1 MEKRFRASIDFKRN
15 GLASVYG
22 GRDFRGRKMA
32 KSKQRTPHLGT
43 IGSTARVG
51 QSIMVN
57 CGNRDCRHRATLD
70 LGKLRASLGDE
81 YPIASLV
88 LRSVCSGCGSR
99 WPQLLLTVSPARP
112 RAL

>member
-32 KSKQRTPHLGT
+32 KFKSRPPRVRT

-51 QSIMVN
+51 HSI
-57 CGNRDCRHRATLD
+57 T
-70 LGKLRASLGDE
+70 
-81 YPIASLV
+81 
-88 LRSVCSGCGSR
+88 
-99 WPQLLLTVSPARP
+99 
-112 RAL
+112 